1 MESVNPGWEFS
12 NNKMV
17 YNEPNESQINEKP
30 DKRTFRILNEI
41 ANSVEKGIKLTHDVP
56 SCHENGMMPVL
67 DIQTWVDKD
76 HFNIQQIHHT
86 FYKKEVAS
94 IYTILSR
101 SAISNQTK
109 RATNLQEGLR
119 RLQNVSPNLPW
130 AEKAKVLSS
139 FSNMLYISGYSE
151 KYRFNIIKGAI
162 LRHKEIIKK
171 SKRKRI

>member
-67 DIQTWVDKD
+67 DIQTWVNRDQS
-76 HFNIQQIHHT
+76 NIQQIYHT
-86 FYKKEVAS
+86 FYQKEVAS
-94 IYTILSR
+94 IYTISSR
-101 SAISNQTK
+101 SAISSQTK
-109 RATNLQEGLR
+109 RAQIF
-119 RLQNVSPNLPW
+119 
-130 AEKAKVLSS
+130 K
-139 FSNMLYISGYSE
+139 
-151 KYRFNIIKGAI
+151 KG
-162 LRHKEIIKK
+162 
-171 SKRKRI
+171 